1 MVLFARCFL
10 IGWRSFKNLEK
21 TFFFPEQNQRQSTVP
36 WESLEE
42 DISAWRA
49 LQVFEWIRKAVVS
62 AKNPSLERSHSRGL
76 PSGNWSLIKTLTFSL
91 LVWSG

>member
-1 MVLFARCFL
+1 MLPDQ
-10 IGWRSFKNLEK
+10 LEK
-21 TFFFPEQNQRQSTVP
+21 FQEPGKDIFFFFPEQNQRQSTVP

-76 PSGNWSLIKTLTFSL
+76 PSGNWSLIKILTFSL